1 MNPCCRIHRMSS
13 MRVVWAYFTC
23 KMLPGVRRLF
33 CHRKDHPP
41 CVCVCVQ
48 YTLLVKDGGADAP
61 LAHTFTSIA
70 LAMSTPVTSTS
81 SHHNPTY
88 LARLPLNRSHHHG
101 IIVNYTAR
109 HLGVKETKMLACA
122 SSLPL
127 SLVWLASSPSFLFS
141 LSLSLPL
148 CLSSSLPLFL
158 SSTLPPFLSCF
169 RALTAHYPTPLLS
182 FLMCAHPA
190 HTKRAA
196 RTNSP
201 EKRHE
206 PRPVHQRRGHGVCVL
221 CALPTEGL

>member
-1 MNPCCRIHRMSS
+1 MYNLSIDSERDRE
-13 MRVVWAYFTC
+13 T
-23 KMLPGVRRLF
+23 
-33 CHRKDHPP
+33 
-41 CVCVCVQ
+41 
-48 YTLLVKDGGADAP
+48 

-81 SHHNPTY
+81 SHHNPTH

-101 IIVNYTAR
+101 IIVNYAAR
-109 HLGVKETKMLACA
+109 HLGVKKKKMLAYA

-127 SLVWLASSPSFLFS
+127 SLVWLASSRSSLFPS
-141 LSLSLPL
+141 LSLF
-148 CLSSSLPLFL
+148 LSSSLPLFL
-158 SSTLPPFLSCF
+158 SSSLPLFLSCF
-169 RALTAHYPTPLLS
+169 RALNAHYPTPLLS

-190 HTKRAA
+190 QTKRAA

-221 CALPTEGL
+221 